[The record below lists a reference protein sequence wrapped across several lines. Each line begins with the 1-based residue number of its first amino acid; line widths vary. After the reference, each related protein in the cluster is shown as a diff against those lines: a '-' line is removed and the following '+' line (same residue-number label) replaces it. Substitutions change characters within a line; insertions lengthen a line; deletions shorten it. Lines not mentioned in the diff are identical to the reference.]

1 MTLLK
6 RTCRQCCAGFASV
19 RFVGLVLFLLHG
31 IDEVEA
37 DVSEL
42 DILASDDKLD
52 GSCFINPS
60 DLC

>member
-1 MTLLK
+1 M
-6 RTCRQCCAGFASV
+6 
-19 RFVGLVLFLLHG
+19 LFLLHG

-60 DLC
+60 DMC